1 MQASGVTMDN
11 QVAYLLRN
19 ATKHS
24 IRQWLNDKCA
34 LRCWCSDD
42 AAQQLQL
49 SCTDRNCLVS
59 ERTSLLE
66 DIRGVAAGS
75 NDAVHTV
82 TALFQRL
89 EVNTTIT

>member
-1 MQASGVTMDN
+1 MQASGVTMDT
-11 QVAYLLRN
+11 QVAYLLRH
-19 ATKHS
+19 ATKYS

-49 SCTDRNCLVS
+49 SDTDRNCLQS

-66 DIRGVAAGS
+66 DITAKGFGI
-75 NDAVHTV
+75 NNAVNSV
-82 TALFQRL
+82 TAQVRNL
-89 EVNTTIT
+89 EHCNNLN